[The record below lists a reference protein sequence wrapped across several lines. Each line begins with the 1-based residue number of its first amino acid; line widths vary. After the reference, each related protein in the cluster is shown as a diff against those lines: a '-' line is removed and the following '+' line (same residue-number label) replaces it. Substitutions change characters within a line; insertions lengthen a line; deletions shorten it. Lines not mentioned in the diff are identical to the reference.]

1 MILRLP
7 PSVLAIGIYLIL
19 AQYASG
25 VLSMVCSSDVIM
37 IFSVPL
43 FSQVSRG
50 MPLNRSAVSGSFL
63 YLMIALNPFGSS
75 RFLIV
80 VSLTT

>member
-25 VLSMVCSSDVIM
+25 VLSTVCSSDVIM
-37 IFSVPL
+37 IFFVPL

-50 MPLNRSAVSGSFL
+50 MPLNRSAVSGLFL